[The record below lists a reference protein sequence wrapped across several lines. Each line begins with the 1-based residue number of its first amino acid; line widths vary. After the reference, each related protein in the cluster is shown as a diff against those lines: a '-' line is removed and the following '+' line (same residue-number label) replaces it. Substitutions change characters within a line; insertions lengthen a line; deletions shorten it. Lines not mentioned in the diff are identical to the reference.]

1 VPTRPDRREHPEP
14 ATQYQYGTGEWWGA
28 VIQAYAAMQAAMR
41 GTGTE
46 QNHLVH
52 AALLKKGP
60 AATAHLWRYVPAI
73 TLTMEEHR
81 GAAYS
86 YHKMKDGT
94 VVGEG
99 TSAFLGRGV
108 DDYLLGLGIDV
119 NRSLSFTHEQVS
131 TGIEASA
138 RYWQMIGMRHA
149 AAAVREFKREI
160 FENPLYHRHVS

>member
-1 VPTRPDRREHPEP
+1 MPTRTDRQAQPAS
-14 ATQYQYGTGEWWGA
+14 ATQYEYGAGEWWAA
-28 VIQAYAAMQAAMR
+28 VIQSYAAMQAAMR

-81 GAAYS
+81 GAEFS
-86 YHKMKDGT
+86 YHKMRDGT
-94 VVGEG
+94 LVGSG
-99 TSAFLGRGV
+99 KYAFRGCGM
-108 DDYLLGLGIDV
+108 DDYLLGVGIDV
-119 NRSLSFTHEQVS
+119 NRALSFTHEQVS
-131 TGIEASA
+131 RGIDASA
-138 RYWQMIGMRHA
+138 RYWQVIGMRHA

-160 FENPLYHRHVS
+160 FENPSYHRR